1 MFGWMTDRPRGS
13 YCDGAGTRLQ
23 VTASPSLPAVAA
35 INSLSRQIC
44 EEEAMKT
51 SAALMALCAAVSVLA
66 IQPAAAKSPAMEACS
81 KQWGDMKAAGKTG
94 DKTWPSFWSQCSKD
108 YAAKNGGDTETEKPA
123 KMKKTAAVSEDDS
136 SGSAQAKKDC
146 DAKWGS
152 YKARTG
158 AHGWHDYFQFMSK
171 CI

>member
-1 MFGWMTDRPRGS
+1 MKIRPIFFMVLAV
-13 YCDGAGTRLQ
+13 AGCI
-23 VTASPSLPAVAA
+23 TALASLPAAA
-35 INSLSRQIC
+35 ATSS
-44 EEEAMKT
+44 AMK
-51 SAALMALCAAVSVLA
+51 
-66 IQPAAAKSPAMEACS
+66 ACS
-81 KQWGDMKAAGKTG
+81 HQWSVMKKANKIPEGQKWS
-94 DKTWPSFWSQCSKD
+94 DFWSQCSKD
-108 YAAKNGGDTETEKPA
+108 YAAKNGRDTETEKPA